1 MGLVL
6 FVSLFAAAGGFFIGQ
21 RQNKESDPA
30 RSWGLSSEEESSGM
44 ADDEI

>member
-6 FVSLFAAAGGFFIGQ
+6 FVSLFAAAGGYFMGQ
-21 RQNKESDPA
+21 RQNKDRDSV
-30 RSWGLSSEEESSGM
+30 SWGLSTEEESSDM